1 MSAMTKPET
10 SSEILPTDRKGRV
23 RVSAQRRQ
31 ELLDQFEQSK
41 LSGQKFAKLTGLK
54 YSTFAAWVSK
64 RRKERDAV
72 SAALPEH
79 GKGASVEWLETVITE
94 AQNAA
99 PLVDQRLLCGFLP
112 ERRSSWAMSLKRGSQ
127 PPCCARGRGRRA
139 EFHRQSKDLRG
150 SASG

>member
-1 MSAMTKPET
+1 MSKPET
-10 SSEILPTDRKGRV
+10 SSEILPVDRRGRV
-23 RVSAQRRQ
+23 RVSAQRRR

-72 SAALPEH
+72 SPALPEH
-79 GKGASVEWLETVITE
+79 GKGASVDWLETVITE

-99 PLVDQRLLCGFLP
+99 PLD
-112 ERRSSWAMSLKRGSQ
+112 
-127 PPCCARGRGRRA
+127 
-139 EFHRQSKDLRG
+139 G
-150 SASG
+150 SAVVVRLPSGAAIELANASQAGVAAALLRAWEKAPC

>member
-1 MSAMTKPET
+1 MTKSET
-10 SSEILPTDRKGRV
+10 SSEILPVDRRGRV

-64 RRKERDAV
+64 RRKERDAI
-72 SAALPEH
+72 SPTLPGH
-79 GKGASVEWLETVITE
+79 AKGASVQWLETVITE

-99 PLVDQRLLCGFLP
+99 PI
-112 ERRSSWAMSLKRGSQ
+112 A
-127 PPCCARGRGRRA
+127 
-139 EFHRQSKDLRG
+139 G
-150 SASG
+150 SALVVRLPSGAAIELANASQAAVAAALLRAWEKAPC

>member
-1 MSAMTKPET
+1 MSGMTKPEN
-10 SSEILPTDRKGRV
+10 SSEILPVDRRGRV
-23 RVSAQRRQ
+23 RVSAQRRR

-72 SAALPEH
+72 SPALPEH

-99 PLVDQRLLCGFLP
+99 PLDRSAVVVRLPSGAAIEL
-112 ERRSSWAMSLKRGSQ
+112 ANASQ
-127 PPCCARGRGRRA
+127 AGVAAALLRAWEKAPC
-139 EFHRQSKDLRG
+139 
-150 SASG
+150 

>member
-1 MSAMTKPET
+1 MTKSET
-10 SSEILPTDRKGRV
+10 SSEILPVDRRGRV
-23 RVSAQRRQ
+23 RVSAQRRR
-31 ELLDQFEQSK
+31 ELLDQFEQSN

-72 SAALPEH
+72 APAWPGH

-99 PLVDQRLLCGFLP
+99 PISGPALVVRLPSGASIEL
-112 ERRSSWAMSLKRGSQ
+112 ANASQ
-127 PPCCARGRGRRA
+127 AGVAAALLRAWEKAPC
-139 EFHRQSKDLRG
+139 
-150 SASG
+150 